1 MPKSR
6 EMTIM
11 KRLIS
16 LTLLLLSNHAL
27 AQDSE
32 KETFFNSVDKV
43 SVTVAS
49 ILRDYDQSISEKCR
63 RNAPLTLLQNASSD
77 PAFNDMVS
85 AWKTGQDED
94 YRKAR
99 SQVRC
104 S

>member
-1 MPKSR
+1 MRIPVFAS
-6 EMTIM
+6 M
-11 KRLIS
+11 
-16 LTLLLLSNHAL
+16 LLLTTHAH
-27 AQDSE
+27 AQENE
-32 KETFFNSVDKV
+32 KEIFFNSVDKV

-49 ILRDYDQSISEKCR
+49 ILRDYDQSVSEKCR
-63 RNAPLTLLQNASSD
+63 SNAPLTLLQNASSD